1 MQIIPHHIPFYA
13 LPDFSIKSFAQQSNR
28 FLISF
33 VFYLELSDLSDA
45 HFDGIL
51 QNKHALCWV
60 LSTALACDSLPPGK
74 FLSHLMVASVRRTI
88 K

>member
-1 MQIIPHHIPFYA
+1 MQIIQHRIPFYA
-13 LPDFSIKSFAQQSNR
+13 RPDFYIKSFAQQSNR

-33 VFYLELSDLSDA
+33 VVYLEPSDLSDA

-51 QNKHALCWV
+51 RNARDLRGV
-60 LSTALACDSLPPGK
+60 LSNALACDSLPPGK
-74 FLSHLMVASVRRTI
+74 FLSHLMVASERRTI